1 MNLGCRRYNQ
11 NFSYNTIEGDIMQG
25 WRLFFLALGFVGT
38 GALAQDYSGVYDC
51 VMMTSL
57 ANKVADKE

>member
-1 MNLGCRRYNQ
+1 
-11 NFSYNTIEGDIMQG
+11 MQG

-38 GALAQDYSGVYDC
+38 GVLAQDYSGVYDC

-57 ANKVADKE
+57 ANKVTDKE

>member
-1 MNLGCRRYNQ
+1 
-11 NFSYNTIEGDIMQG
+11 MQG

-57 ANKVADKE
+57 ANKVADKEKLF